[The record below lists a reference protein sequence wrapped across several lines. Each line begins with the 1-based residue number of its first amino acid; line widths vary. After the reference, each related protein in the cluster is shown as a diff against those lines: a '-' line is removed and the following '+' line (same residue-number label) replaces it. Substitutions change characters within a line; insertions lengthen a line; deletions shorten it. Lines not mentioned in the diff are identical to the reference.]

1 MAEAPHDEHTE
12 RASLPQRVLA
22 VAILSG
28 AAIGAVV
35 GVLTD
40 YVALG
45 VAVGVGVGL
54 AVGEGIYRRR

>member
-1 MAEAPHDEHTE
+1 MAEAPHDEQTE
-12 RASLPQRVLA
+12 RANLRQRILA

-35 GVLTD
+35 GALTD

-54 AVGEGIYRRR
+54 AIGEGIYRRR